1 MRRVLP
7 QVARQEFRKQRACL
21 AVQTR
26 TSPAAEP
33 SPARSWPRYAR
44 MFLSSDD
51 GDRSRSTAL
60 HSPVLRVLSII
71 AFHACLNHLE
81 LGCLLTVKQS
91 ASHASSRRKHKH
103 RTLSDCVVCRFLTAT
118 TNCTL
123 DRILRSQSS
132 PSRLWVVC
140 LIWVQLIRYVQL
152 FTSLA
157 IHIHHLKTTATIL
170 V

>member
-1 MRRVLP
+1 MPPADGNIFFVLVTYFGACRRSGCMRRVLP

-118 TNCTL
+118 TAPWIVFCTVN
-123 DRILRSQSS
+123 
-132 PSRLWVVC
+132 RLHPAYGWC
-140 LIWVQLIRYVQL
+140 
-152 FTSLA
+152 A
-157 IHIHHLKTTATIL
+157 
-170 V
+170 